1 MVSKA
6 RTPLLIFFIF
16 FSFQS
21 FGQISFDSQEELE
34 KAANGYF
41 EAEDY
46 TKAKPLFSQL
56 LSKNALDPNYNY
68 RFGVCIMFTEADP
81 LKPLPYIE
89 GGANSGGVNAEA
101 HYFLGKVYQLNY
113 RFDDAIKA
121 YEKGKSSGFSS
132 PKVDLD
138 RSMEECRNGK
148 ILYNADIDFKPAMD
162 KEVIAAEFYRP
173 YDFRKLKGKVIPMP
187 PNFKTKY
194 DEKSLVGTVIYT
206 PMNSEVLV
214 YASYGE
220 NGANGKDL
228 YRVNRLPNGEWA
240 IPQRLPDVINTRFDE
255 DYAFYDDES
264 QTLFFASKGH
274 NTMGGY
280 DVFSSKY
287 DADANSWSAPM
298 NLQFPINSPFDD
310 FLYVSDPEGKL
321 AFFTSGRN
329 TEAGK
334 LRVLKTLLHDPN
346 QVEVS
351 VVEGTFED
359 QTDSVYNYAALTVID
374 PQTNDVVGKYRTNKL
389 TGKYLLILP
398 PQNDYTM
405 DVGPK
410 EANGFKF
417 DLDVPKHEPTDP
429 LEQRVV
435 FNSKDDRATVSVT
448 NYFDGAGN
456 ADTVKFAEN
465 RSLSEVTEQMTKM
478 PELTADEL
486 AQQKPKANDNA
497 AKEQQLAAAKEKARL
512 DSIKQVE
519 ALALKKQQEE
529 AEAQAK
535 LIAEKARQDSIQEVQ
550 QLAAAKEKAKQD
562 SIVSAQALVLKQ
574 QQEEQA
580 AKEELARKEQARL
593 DSIKAV
599 EEAALAAELKSQE
612 AAILAEELAR
622 KEQAQLDSAKVA
634 EEAALAAELKAQEDA
649 MLAEERAAEK
659 ALMAEKAREDSLKD
673 ILAQEM
679 REKEEAIKAELLAKR
694 REKEVADSLANVA
707 LAQTKAREKA
717 TADSIIKAE
726 QLKLEEK
733 LAAAKAEQE
742 KRHQQAAADSAAAVE
757 LALKAEQEKAMAD
770 SVAKV
775 EADLALTKAQ
785 REKAVADS
793 IAEVER
799 LAAIEKEV
807 EEAKQRALQDS
818 MVVNDVAQEK
828 PEVEEK
834 QATTYSDILKEM
846 AAKEAEILARKK
858 DTAQKEEITAAADTT
873 ESVKEVAEAPQ
884 VSLEETEIVSES
896 DLFLQT
902 IANLEKQK
910 EGQKRLVEE
919 ENRLR
924 QEQKSKPKV
933 ETPKEETGE
942 ELTALVVRPDSAVI
956 YVEGDVTKVI
966 PDSTAEVAEL
976 PTEEAMEPV
985 ALKSDADPNAYLA
998 ALNEIEAQVAED
1010 AKAHPEKDYSL
1021 RSMKELQPSGKEE
1034 VDPVLQQKIEA
1045 DRKAVAEHQSVA
1057 KAKEEELKA
1066 QMERDRKV
1074 LDVYEGELASE
1085 LAEAEGEMVAADTA
1099 ASKPRKLSDILAAK
1113 QARIEAAE
1121 QVREEINPAEQELV
1135 LEADKAMEEEAPAG
1149 APKVEEV
1156 TVVPVEE
1163 VPAEPVAVDEELL
1176 NELAEVDEIAASE
1189 IVEEKPAPV
1198 VETPK
1203 EESAQVEEVAPV
1215 VAEEVAVE
1223 EPMAAEEELL
1233 EELAEIDAVK
1243 VEEKAEEVK
1252 EQPVAVAP
1260 VVEEKVEEKK
1270 PEVTEV
1276 SQTEE
1281 PVEVAVEEPKKVEEA
1296 AALKEA
1302 AVGTV
1307 GTIHTLTAAKR
1318 DYSRA
1323 KPSYESVENEDMRRT
1338 IKRMRA
1344 EDVGRLAVLKNMK
1357 NEWVQAGK
1365 TQNALAQIKDNRRNQ
1380 DVLANLPTTKGREE
1394 YIRPPFDKNDLRAR
1408 QDVYYKLVF
1417 VIEPAGVSETVSAAM
1432 SPESAITFAMPSVNF
1447 SSGYY
1452 VSLADVRADMK
1463 DYQNRGLNNVRIVP
1477 FLNGSE
1483 VTLSDV
1489 QHVPFVD

>member
-6 RTPLLIFFIF
+6 RTTLLIFFIF

-34 KAANGYF
+34 KAANSYF

-46 TKAKPLFSQL
+46 AKAKPLFSQL

-101 HYFLGKVYQLNY
+101 YYFLGKVYQLNY

-138 RSMEECRNGK
+138 RSMQECRNGK
-148 ILYNADIDFKPAMD
+148 ILYNADVDFKPAMD

-194 DEKSLVGTVIYT
+194 DEKNLMGTVIYT

-240 IPQRLPDVINTRFDE
+240 IPQRLPDVINTKYDE
-255 DYAFYDDES
+255 DYAFYDDETL
-264 QTLFFASKGH
+264 TLFFASKGH

-280 DVFSSKY
+280 DVFSSKF
-287 DADANSWSAPM
+287 DPNANSWSAPM

-359 QTDSVYNYAALTVID
+359 KTDSVYNYAALTVID
-374 PQTNDVVGKYRTNKL
+374 PQSNDVVGKYRTNKL

-417 DLDVPKHEPTDP
+417 DLDVPKHEPNDA

-435 FNSKDDRATVSVT
+435 YNSNGDRATVSVT

-456 ADTVKFAEN
+456 PDTVKFAAN
-465 RSLSEVTEQMTKM
+465 RSLNEVTEQMAKM
-478 PELTADEL
+478 PELTAEEL
-486 AQQKPKANDNA
+486 AQQKPKVTDNA
-497 AKEQQLAAAKEKARL
+497 AKEQQLAAVKEKARV
-512 DSIKQVE
+512 DSIKQAE
-519 ALALKKQQEE
+519 ALALKQQQEE
-529 AEAQAK
+529 VEAQAK
-535 LIAEKARQDSIQEVQ
+535 LAAEKARQDSIQVVQ

-562 SIVSAQALVLKQ
+562 SIASAQALALKK

-580 AKEELARKEQARL
+580 AKEELARKEQTRL

-599 EEAALAAELKSQE
+599 
-612 AAILAEELAR
+612 
-622 KEQAQLDSAKVA
+622 

-649 MLAEERAAEK
+649 MLAEELAKKEQARLDSAKVAEEATLAAELKAQEEVLLAEELAAEK

-673 ILAQEM
+673 AMAQEL
-679 REKEEAIKAELLAKR
+679 RKKEEAIKADLLAKR
-694 REKEVADSLANVA
+694 REKEVADSLATVA

-717 TADSIIKAE
+717 MADSIIKAE
-726 QLKLEEK
+726 KQNVEAK

-742 KRHQQAAADSAAAVE
+742 KRRQKAVADSVAAVE
-757 LALKAEQEKAMAD
+757 VALKAERERAIAD
-770 SVAKV
+770 SIAKV
-775 EADLALTKAQ
+775 EADLALAKEQ

-818 MVVNDVAQEK
+818 MIVNDLATEE
-828 PEVEEK
+828 PEVQKKE
-834 QATTYSDILKEM
+834 AVTYSDILKEM
-846 AAKEAEILARKK
+846 AAKEAEILARRKNN
-858 DTAQKEEITAAADTT
+858 AQKEEPTAVVDTT
-873 ESVKEVAEAPQ
+873 EAVEEVAETPQ
-884 VSLEETEIVSES
+884 VALEETEIVSES

-910 EGQKRLVEE
+910 EEQKRLVDE

-924 QEQKSKPKV
+924 QEQKLKPKV
-933 ETPKEETGE
+933 ETPKKEADE
-942 ELTALVVRPDSAVI
+942 ELTVLPDSSVI
-956 YVEGDVTKVI
+956 YVEGEVTKVI
-966 PDSTAEVAEL
+966 PDSTADVVEEPSEV
-976 PTEEAMEPV
+976 AMEPV

-998 ALNEIEAQVAED
+998 ALNEIEAQVAAD

-1021 RSMKELQPSGKEE
+1021 RSMKELKPSGKDE

-1045 DRKAVAEHQSVA
+1045 DRKAVAEHRSVA

-1074 LDVYEGELASE
+1074 LDAYEGELASE
-1085 LAEAEGEMVAADTA
+1085 LAEVEEEMVAADTA
-1099 ASKPRKLSDILAAK
+1099 AAKPRKLSDILAAK
-1113 QARIEAAE
+1113 QARVEAAE
-1121 QVREEINPAEQELV
+1121 QVREEINSAEQELV
-1135 LEADKAMEEEAPAG
+1135 LEVDKAMEQQVPAE
-1149 APKVEEV
+1149 APKVQDV
-1156 TVVPVEE
+1156 AVVPVEE
-1163 VPAEPVAVDEELL
+1163 VPAEPLEVDEELL
-1176 NELAEVDEIAASE
+1176 DELAEVDEMEATEVI
-1189 IVEEKPAPV
+1189 EEKPAPAAEASKEE
-1198 VETPK
+1198 VETSPK
-1203 EESAQVEEVAPV
+1203 EGSAQVEEVAPV
-1215 VAEEVAVE
+1215 VV
-1223 EPMAAEEELL
+1223 
-1233 EELAEIDAVK
+1233 
-1243 VEEKAEEVK
+1243 EEVK
-1252 EQPVAVAP
+1252 QQPVAVAP

-1270 PEVTEV
+1270 AEVAEV
-1276 SQTEE
+1276 VETEE

-1296 AALKEA
+1296 AAPREA

-1307 GTIHTLTAAKR
+1307 GAIHTLTAAKR
-1318 DYSRA
+1318 DYSKV
-1323 KPSYESVENEDMRRT
+1323 KPSYEAIENSDMRRM

-1357 NEWVQAGK
+1357 NEWVQAGR
-1365 TQNALAQIKDNRRNQ
+1365 TQEALTEIKDNRRNQ
-1380 DVLANLPTTKGREE
+1380 DVLANLPTAQGREE
-1394 YIRPPFDKNDLRAR
+1394 YIRPPYNKDELRQR
-1408 QDVYYKLVF
+1408 QDVYYKLELAM
-1417 VIEPAGVSETVSAAM
+1417 EPAGVSETVSGAMRPEAA
-1432 SPESAITFAMPSVNF
+1432 IVFAMPVVELKTGHF
-1447 SSGYY
+1447 AT
-1452 VSLADVRADMK
+1452 LASARAEMRVLE
-1463 DYQNRGLNNVRIVP
+1463 NRGLTKVRLVP
-1477 FLNGSE
+1477 FHNGGE

-1489 QHVPFVD
+1489 QEVPFVD